1 MGTQLPQRGTAPAQL
16 STHVCCGQTAGWIKM
31 PFGRKLVLRPGDIVL
46 DGYQLPHKRGDT
58 AAPTFGPCLS
68 WPNDWVNQDATWYGG
83 GSRPRPHCVRWG
95 PSCPLQKR
103 VQPQFSAHCG
113 QTAGWIKVP
122 HGTSSPKN
130 GKAVPTFCPCLLWP
144 NSCVDQDATCYRDR
158 PRPRPHCDRWG
169 PSSPKGACTAPAQ

>member
-103 VQPQFSAHCG
+103 VQPPIFG
-113 QTAGWIKVP
+113 P
-122 HGTSSPKN
+122 
-130 GKAVPTFCPCLLWP
+130 LWP
-144 NSCVDQDATCYRDR
+144 NGWMDQGATWYVL
-158 PRPRPHCDRWG
+158 PQKWQ
-169 PSSPKGACTAPAQ
+169 SSPHFLSMSIVAKQLRGSRCHLLQR